1 MKVLALWLIILT
13 IDFDQYF
20 SLSHDRHTL
29 NYIESR
35 YIGTRGDIYF
45 EDQITYKMLNRWYSL
60 TFFGGGGYSISLQNI
75 DRKISTNLDKILYI
89 SEKINLAII
98 FERVI
103 ICFIRHINKYWEDD
117 SNCLG
122 LT

>member
-1 MKVLALWLIILT
+1 MGWGYGVNLPNIERK
-13 IDFDQYF
+13 
-20 SLSHDRHTL
+20 LS
-29 NYIESR
+29 I
-35 YIGTRGDIYF
+35 
-45 EDQITYKMLNRWYSL
+45 
-60 TFFGGGGYSISLQNI
+60 
-75 DRKISTNLDKILYI
+75 NLDKILYI

-117 SNCLG
+117 RNCLG